1 MHLLAHC
8 LQHYRLRCCTKVN
21 NMLVIATILIVILIV
36 ILVVILVNIS
46 VILSTREI
54 CAMMRASLFGSP

>member
-8 LQHYRLRCCTKVN
+8 LQHYRLRCCTKIN
-21 NMLVIATILIVILIV
+21 NMLVIATILIV

>member
-8 LQHYRLRCCTKVN
+8 LQHYRMRCCTKIN
-21 NMLVIATILIVILIV
+21 NMLVIATILIV

>member
-1 MHLLAHC
+1 MLL
-8 LQHYRLRCCTKVN
+8 
-21 NMLVIATILIVILIV
+21 IATIVIV

-46 VILSTREI
+46 AILSTREI

>member
-1 MHLLAHC
+1 MDNVLL
-8 LQHYRLRCCTKVN
+8 
-21 NMLVIATILIVILIV
+21 IANILIV

-54 CAMMRASLFGSP
+54 CAVMRPSLFGSP